1 MKSGK
6 VSDTILSRSVFK
18 LLRRRGEQKLEKPYL
33 GQDASRFTVGDSNA
47 ALSSVACGY
56 MAVYRAVNN
65 IYAAGGRPVGI
76 LDCVI
81 LNEKAREIR
90 LKEIVGELER
100 QAATAGIPILGGH
113 TTVSDRVN
121 QPVVTVTSLG
131 TENVPRPRVK
141 PGQDIVAARW
151 IGISGVRQIVEMK
164 QEEILKVLPQDVIDK
179 ALGDEKD
186 MLIGDIAE
194 VVANSDNSVHMHDVS
209 EGGIFAALWDM
220 AESGG
225 AGIDI
230 DLRAIPVKQEIV
242 EICELFNINPYELES
257 LGCLLVTSDN
267 GCDIVKLLNAYGIK
281 ASVIGKVTEGKQKII
296 RCNDEIRFMDLP
308 KQDEIYKLFGKGATL

>member
-1 MKSGK
+1 MKLGK

-18 LLRRRGEQKLEKPYL
+18 LIRKRVGQKLEKPYL
-33 GQDASRFTVGDSNA
+33 GQDASGFAAGDSNI

-65 IYAAGGRPVGI
+65 IYAAGGCPVGI

-81 LNEKAREIR
+81 LNDKAREIR
-90 LKEIVGELER
+90 LKEIIGELER
-100 QAATAGIPILGGH
+100 QAAVAGIPILGGH
-113 TTVSDRVN
+113 TTVSEKVN

-131 TENVPRPRVK
+131 VENVSRPKVK

-151 IGISGVRQIVEMK
+151 IGISGIRQIIDAK
-164 QEEILKVLPQDVIDK
+164 QEEILKVLPCDVIDK
-179 ALGDEKD
+179 ALGNEKD
-186 MLIGDIAE
+186 MLVGDIAE
-194 VVANSDNSVHMHDVS
+194 VVLKSDSSVRMHDVS
-209 EGGIFAALWDM
+209 EGGIFASLWDL
-220 AESGG
+220 AESGNV
-225 AGIDI
+225 GIDV

-267 GCDIVKLLNAYGIK
+267 GCDIVKLLNTCGIK
-281 ASVIGKVTEGKQKII
+281 ATVIGKVTEGNQRII
-296 RCNDEIRFMDLP
+296 RSNDEVRFLDLP
-308 KQDEIYKLFGKGATL
+308 QQDEIYKLLGKGATL